1 MVMSR
6 GGIAEPSEAEDK
18 QGGGMKRTGDGTVWQ
33 SNVKLWKRIASQCLG
48 NEE

>member
-18 QGGGMKRTGDGTVWQ
+18 QGGGMKRTV
-33 SNVKLWKRIASQCLG
+33 G
-48 NEE
+48 NGIVPRCGV